1 MRAEIWKYIILYL
14 NGGIF
19 AEIDVFPLKPLQ
31 TWDLYPFET
40 YQVII
45 GAFDNEYFSN
55 KIFMSAPHHPL
66 FKHII
71 ESIYE
76 KIKKFR
82 NILKQGMSLIM
93 MGTHILDRN
102 FAFLNIDRVPY
113 FSYF

>member
-1 MRAEIWKYIILYL
+1 MDYLNAIKSLKLQVMRAEIWKYIILYL

-19 AEIDVFPLKPLQ
+19 AEIDVFPLKSLQ
-31 TWDLYPFET
+31 NWDHYPFET

-45 GAFDNEYFSN
+45 GVFDNEYFSN

-76 KIKKFR
+76 KIKTE
-82 NILKQGMSLIM
+82 GMDSEEI
-93 MGTHILDRN
+93 
-102 FAFLNIDRVPY
+102 V
-113 FSYF
+113 